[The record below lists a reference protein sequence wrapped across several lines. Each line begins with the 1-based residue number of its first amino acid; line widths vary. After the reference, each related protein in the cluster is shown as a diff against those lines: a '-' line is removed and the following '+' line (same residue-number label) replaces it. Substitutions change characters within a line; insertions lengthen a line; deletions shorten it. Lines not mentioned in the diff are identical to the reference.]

1 MIHGNYRPLPLPRQN
16 FYQSQ
21 PSQATPK
28 PAAQVS
34 TVKPAQFEK
43 ASSGSTMATKP
54 GVITTATGGATRSGV
69 TAGGSA
75 SVGTAGKA
83 KPETNTTPAGAT
95 VIDMSSAG
103 STFVDMTSAGAR
115 SGPKEMSKTTAA
127 VSQVKAAAT
136 APSHAAG
143 AVAVAAAGI
152 AASIAVIKPKESPK
166 GAAQSTTATTT
177 VKADVHKVD
186 PAKTF
191 KPVASAVA
199 GNVQAT
205 KGAKPTQTKVQV
217 EVPPAAATGAKEVDP
232 FDALASILPSVD
244 PVAPIQPVYTG
255 PEVIEPGIT
264 FERPP
269 KCGGRDSTLPPG
281 YRFEDMPPA
290 PADYKPKDVPK
301 PLSTDEALDSLSFGF
316 TSSTVPAAPKKQE
329 KKDSVECVSVSS
341 ADLCN
346 FAPLPVMKAP
356 PLVAVRLAPP
366 VDKKAKMEKVDAK
379 PKTDGGDSMSLDAL
393 SALVDALPKD
403 VPKPELPK
411 LRPEDIVSED
421 KHKKEKGVLVGER
434 EDSIAPEY
442 RFDEEELKKLPAP
455 KPQPTIGTGEA
466 LDFLSGGFTSSSSAP
481 AVKALPA
488 KKTPAVPPVAVCPP
502 ADKKPKMEK
511 VSDDFSLEAGLTSST
526 ATNVKSSMA
535 VCPPADKKTPA
546 GKDATDGKLKTGQA
560 DPLDAFSAL
569 SDTLPKDAPKPELPK
584 LRPEDIVSEDEH
596 KKEKGVFVGER
607 ESSINPKYRFNEE
620 ELKKLPAPKPEPTI
634 DTGEALDFL
643 SEGFSSS
650 SSAPAVQALPAKKTP
665 AVPLEAGLTSST
677 ATNVKSS
684 MAVCPPA
691 RPAGKKTTA
700 GKDATDG
707 KLKTGQ
713 DDPMSLDALGALGG
727 LLPKDAPKP
736 ELPELRPEDIV
747 SEDEHKKEKG
757 VLVGERESS
766 INPKYRFNE
775 EELKKLPAPKPEPTV
790 DTGEALDFLSEGF
803 SSSSSAPAL
812 QAPISSCIPPAQTKV
827 EDLSA
832 LDLLSSDFVTP
843 AKSAPPPT
851 KMTPEQPSSVK
862 VSAGKPQQA
871 KPTTDKGTVD
881 SMSLD
886 ALSALC
892 DTLPEDVPKAELPEL
907 RPEDIVTEDKHTKKK
922 GVLVGERDDSIPPE
936 YRFKEE
942 ELKKLPAPKPEPTVG
957 TGEALDF
964 LSEGFTCSSSAP
976 AVQAPVITPSAPPA
990 QPSADLSLDPLAA
1003 DFVACS
1009 AAPTVK
1015 SSACPPT
1022 QAAPELSGGA
1032 DSALDALSD
1041 TLADIAPAPQ
1051 PAPPPAKDIV
1061 NEKKAVEERL
1071 IKMGE
1076 RDDSLPP
1083 EYRPTE
1089 EDLKK
1094 MAEEKAKAAAAPKKK
1109 TMDDKTALDLLSSDF
1124 TATAKPTA
1132 AAASCAA
1139 TTKLEPPVLDSE
1151 PLKPMS
1157 GPVLDSLSSTLLP
1170 DAPEFKSKTDKP
1182 KGKSKSK
1189 SRSKKHHA
1197 EEPPATDQLSAQ
1209 FSSDV
1214 VPKSTKKGGKS

>member
-1 MIHGNYRPLPLPRQN
+1 MPHKRRSHGHHKHPKEADEQKEVPAAQLGVDRSSKSTNNYPTAGS
-16 FYQSQ
+16 YYGKSQ

-535 VCPPADKKTPA
+535 VCPPA
-546 GKDATDGKLKTGQA
+546 
-560 DPLDAFSAL
+560 
-569 SDTLPKDAPKPELPK
+569 
-584 LRPEDIVSEDEH
+584 
-596 KKEKGVFVGER
+596 
-607 ESSINPKYRFNEE
+607 
-620 ELKKLPAPKPEPTI
+620 
-634 DTGEALDFL
+634 
-643 SEGFSSS
+643 
-650 SSAPAVQALPAKKTP
+650 
-665 AVPLEAGLTSST
+665 
-677 ATNVKSS
+677 
-684 MAVCPPA
+684 

-851 KMTPEQPSSVK
+851 KMTPE
-862 VSAGKPQQA
+862 
-871 KPTTDKGTVD
+871 VD

>member
-1 MIHGNYRPLPLPRQN
+1 MPHKRRSHGHHKHPKEADEQKEVPAAQLGVDRSSKSTNNYPTAGS
-16 FYQSQ
+16 YYGKSQ

-790 DTGEALDFLSEGF
+790 
-803 SSSSSAPAL
+803 
-812 QAPISSCIPPAQTKV
+812 
-827 EDLSA
+827 
-832 LDLLSSDFVTP
+832 
-843 AKSAPPPT
+843 
-851 KMTPEQPSSVK
+851 
-862 VSAGKPQQA
+862 
-871 KPTTDKGTVD
+871 
-881 SMSLD
+881 
-886 ALSALC
+886 
-892 DTLPEDVPKAELPEL
+892 
-907 RPEDIVTEDKHTKKK
+907 
-922 GVLVGERDDSIPPE
+922 
-936 YRFKEE
+936 
-942 ELKKLPAPKPEPTVG
+942 G